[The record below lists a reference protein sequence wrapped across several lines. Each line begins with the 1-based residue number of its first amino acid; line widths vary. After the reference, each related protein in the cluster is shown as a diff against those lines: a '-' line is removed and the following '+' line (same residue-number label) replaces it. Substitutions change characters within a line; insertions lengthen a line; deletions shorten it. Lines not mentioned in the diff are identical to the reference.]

1 LYKHQFSPISA
12 NWSDLSKTEGNN
24 GVLSASTLIPTSS
37 EVTLIWDQASDA
49 ISSTATLE
57 YRVYSSTVSYGESIA
72 VWESLSTEVSGWIAN
87 TNTFTISGLNET
99 SAYYFGIIVRDE
111 SGNKVIY
118 QPVEMNVF
126 SEIIDSQLTGC
137 QNRKNL

>member
-1 LYKHQFSPISA
+1 
-12 NWSDLSKTEGNN
+12 
-24 GVLSASTLIPTSS
+24 
-37 EVTLIWDQASDA
+37 
-49 ISSTATLE
+49 
-57 YRVYSSTVSYGESIA
+57 VYSSTVSYGESIA
-72 VWESLSTEVSGWIAN
+72 GWKSLSTEVSGWIAN

-126 SEIIDSQLTGC
+126 SEITDSQLTGC